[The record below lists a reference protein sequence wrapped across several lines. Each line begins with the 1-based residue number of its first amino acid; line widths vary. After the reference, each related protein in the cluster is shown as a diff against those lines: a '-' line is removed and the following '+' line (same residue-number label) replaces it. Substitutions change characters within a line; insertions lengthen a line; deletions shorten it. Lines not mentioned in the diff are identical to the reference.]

1 MKRGIFVSTKIEDNG
16 VLIAESK
23 SINIQAYAKL
33 LRPRQWIKN
42 IFVFF
47 GLIFSEGNI
56 DIYQIIK
63 SFIAF
68 VLFCLISSSVYIYND
83 LIDIEADKVHPR
95 KRFRPLAA
103 GLISKRQAIMIL
115 VLIASFTLSFSFY
128 FNFNFACIVMSY
140 FLLNI
145 LYALKLKKIVIID
158 IMVIALGFV
167 FRAISG
173 FLVIENVINMYSLLC
188 TFFLTL
194 FLGLNKRKQE
204 LYNLNKKAKEHR
216 EILGEYSI
224 EKINQMI
231 PIVASCAILSYSF
244 YTIQD
249 SKSLWMMLTIPSV
262 IYGMLRYEC
271 LAYSTN
277 VGETPELILIKD
289 KPFVLNIL
297 VLVSIVLVINI
308 I

>member
-1 MKRGIFVSTKIEDNG
+1 MSTKIEDNG

-145 LYALKLKKIVIID
+145 LYALKLKKIIIID